1 MEPELLTTFLNEP
14 QMKPAKIKSLKHAIF
29 DAKATKMFLEDVR
42 DWKKAVMKFQLPK
55 SMVTSVC

>member
-1 MEPELLTTFLNEP
+1 
-14 QMKPAKIKSLKHAIF
+14 MKPAKIKSLKHAIF
-29 DAKATKMFLEDVR
+29 DAKVTTTFLEDVR